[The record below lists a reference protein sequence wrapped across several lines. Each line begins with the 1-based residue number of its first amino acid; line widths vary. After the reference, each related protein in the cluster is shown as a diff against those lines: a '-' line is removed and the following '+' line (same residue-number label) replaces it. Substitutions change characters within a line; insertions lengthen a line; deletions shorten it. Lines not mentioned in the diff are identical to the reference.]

1 MVLRSDPPANKLR
14 AKIKKPL
21 KWVKNCL
28 PLTVKCSQCNHCPM
42 TAMTALFKYKD
53 YSGILEVMNGMEI
66 HTSVDEQERVVLTIA
81 AGELGREAFVEW
93 LQQNTMPFN

>member
-1 MVLRSDPPANKLR
+1 
-14 AKIKKPL
+14 
-21 KWVKNCL
+21 
-28 PLTVKCSQCNHCPM
+28 M

-66 HTSVDEQERVVLTIA
+66 HTPVDDQERLIA